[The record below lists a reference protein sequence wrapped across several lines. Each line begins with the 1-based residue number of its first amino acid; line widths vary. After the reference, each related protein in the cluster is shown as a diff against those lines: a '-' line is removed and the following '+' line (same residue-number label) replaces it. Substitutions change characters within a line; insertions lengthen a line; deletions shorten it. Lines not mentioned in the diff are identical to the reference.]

1 MDFRILAS
9 KGVVAAVDPAM
20 AQEMNGGLTH
30 TAESNGVRTWD
41 FEWTA
46 PADDS
51 KFVDFKIYG
60 NAVNG
65 GNGFN
70 GDMWNSLMRPQ
81 LQDSLLVKWL
91 QALEHWFSYLP
102 Q

>member
-1 MDFRILAS
+1 MELHNGGSEEGADPWNGRAGGFRILAS
-9 KGVVAAVDPAM
+9 KGTVAPVDPAM
-20 AQEMNGGLTH
+20 AQEMDGGLTH

-51 KFVDFKIYG
+51 QFVEFTIHA

-65 GNGFN
+65 GDGFN
-70 GDMWNSLMRPQ
+70 GDMWRQ
-81 LQDSLLVKWL
+81 L
-91 QALEHWFSYLP
+91 
-102 Q
+102 